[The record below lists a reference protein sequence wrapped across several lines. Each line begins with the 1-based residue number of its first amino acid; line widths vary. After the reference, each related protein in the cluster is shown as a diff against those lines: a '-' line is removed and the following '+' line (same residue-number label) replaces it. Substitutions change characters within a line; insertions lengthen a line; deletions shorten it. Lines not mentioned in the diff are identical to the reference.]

1 MRETNS
7 GKQRDKIVT
16 SLPPRKI
23 VMHDAHGLLGD
34 TPGWRIFHDPVKV
47 IQAANLEEVADA
59 LRRVELAAGEGY
71 TATGFIS
78 YEASPSFDTALH
90 ARRGGELPL
99 IWFALYDKWSTYE
112 LPAITEERAY
122 SVSSWRPAITRNRY
136 VAEVRRIKELI
147 ACGETYQVN
156 HTFRLSA
163 DFQGDA
169 WAFFLKLQDAKQSKY
184 GAYLDIGNDVICS
197 VSPELFLLRKGR
209 KLTCRPMKG
218 TVGRGLGY
226 RDDES
231 KAEWLRSSEKNRAEN
246 VMIVDMMRNDLGK
259 IAELGTVDAESLFDV
274 ERFATLWQMTSTV
287 TAECDSSLCAILAAL
302 FPCASITGAPKVQ
315 ASRIIAGLESTH
327 RGVYTG
333 CVGFIAPGGDAQFNV
348 AIRTVHL
355 NRRKGRMT
363 YGTGGGITWDSD
375 PDEEYVECLTKTL
388 ALTAD
393 YPSFKLL
400 ETILWKPVSGYFLI
414 EGHMRRLEESAR
426 YFEIPLDM
434 RKVSECL
441 QNLALN
447 FPPVSQR
454 VRLLAQCDG
463 TLHVEAQPLTYARPR
478 RRRVLLAKR
487 PISIDNRFLYHK
499 TTMREHFRLA
509 LEEAPTADDVLLW
522 NMRREITETTI
533 GNVVVKLCGAFHTPP
548 VSCGLLPGV
557 YREQL
562 LEKGR
567 VTERVISIE
576 DMLQA
581 ETIYVVNSVRG
592 WMPVERSM
600 LLESIRF
607 LGEESNR
614 QERYS
619 IRGFPK
625 K

>member
-7 GKQRDKIVT
+7 GKKRDKIVT

-59 LRRVELAAGEGY
+59 LRRVELASLEGY
-71 TATGFIS
+71 AAAGFIS
-78 YEASPSFDTALH
+78 YEASPSFDSALH

-99 IWFALYDKWSTYE
+99 IWFALYDKWSTYD
-112 LPAITEERAY
+112 LPTVTEERAY
-122 SVSSWRPAITRNRY
+122 SVSDWRPTITRKWY
-136 VAEVRRIKELI
+136 VADVRRIKELI
-147 ACGETYQVN
+147 SRGETYQVN

-169 WAFFLKLQDAKQSKY
+169 WMYFLKLQHARQSKY
-184 GAYLDIGNDVICS
+184 GAYLDIGNDVVCS

-259 IAELGTVDAESLFDV
+259 IAVLGTVDAESLFDV

-287 TAECDSSLCAILAAL
+287 TAESDSSLCAILAAL

-315 ASRIIAGLESTH
+315 ASRIIAGMESTP

-333 CVGFIAPGGDAQFNV
+333 CVGFVAPGGDAQFNV

-355 NRRKGRMT
+355 NRRKGSMT

-375 PDEEYVECLTKTL
+375 SDEEYGECLTKTL

-393 YPSFKLL
+393 CPSFQLV
-400 ETILWKPVSGYFLI
+400 ETILWKPVSGYFLFV
-414 EGHMRRLEESAR
+414 GHMRRLADSAR
-426 YFEIPLDM
+426 YFEFPLDM

-441 QNLALN
+441 HNLALN
-447 FPPVSQR
+447 FSSVSQR
-454 VRLLAQCDG
+454 VRLLAESEG
-463 TLHVEAQPLTYARPR
+463 TLHVEAQPLIYPRSR
-478 RRRVLLAKR
+478 RRRILLAKR

-499 TTMREHFRLA
+499 TTMREPFRLA

-522 NMRREITETTI
+522 NIRHEITETTI
-533 GNVVVKLCGAFHTPP
+533 GNVVVKLNGAFHTPP
-548 VSCGLLPGV
+548 ISCGLLPGV
-557 YREQL
+557 YRERL
-562 LEKGR
+562 LEMGR
-567 VTERVISIE
+567 VTERVISI
-576 DMLQA
+576 DDILQA
-581 ETIYVVNSVRG
+581 EAIYIVNSVRG
-592 WMPVERSM
+592 WMPIERGV
-600 LLESIRF
+600 LLESIQS
-607 LGEESNR
+607 LSE
-614 QERYS
+614 
-619 IRGFPK
+619 
-625 K
+625 